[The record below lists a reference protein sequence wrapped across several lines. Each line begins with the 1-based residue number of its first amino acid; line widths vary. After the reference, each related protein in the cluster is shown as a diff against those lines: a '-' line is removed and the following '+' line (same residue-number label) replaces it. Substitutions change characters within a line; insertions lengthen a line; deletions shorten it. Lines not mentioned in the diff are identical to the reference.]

1 METAENYELTKEM
14 EELKH
19 FLLSTNTEAFEMIE
33 DYVLGATKSQLKEI
47 NLDLLE
53 KRKQAR
59 KRLEEIE
66 GEMPCKKWEKVRK
79 Q

>member
-1 METAENYELTKEM
+1 METTENYELTKEM

-47 NLDLLE
+47 NLELLE

-59 KRLEEIE
+59 KRLEELE
-66 GEMPCKKWEKVRK
+66 GDKSND
-79 Q
+79 